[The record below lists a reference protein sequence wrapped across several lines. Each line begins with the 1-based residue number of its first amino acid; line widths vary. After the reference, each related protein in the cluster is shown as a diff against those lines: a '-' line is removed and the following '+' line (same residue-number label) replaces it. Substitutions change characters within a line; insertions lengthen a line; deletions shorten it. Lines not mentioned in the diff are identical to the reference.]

1 MLNNQKGTTL
11 LELMVAVA
19 IFSIL
24 ILMVTSIFKA
34 VVDGQ
39 RSSLAAQNTQESM
52 RFVMET
58 MSKAIRQAQ
67 KGESYCQLPGGE
79 AATNKVYN
87 IDNTISTIA
96 GVTRGSRI
104 LYFKNKYGNCFYY
117 FLGNDNRLYMASS
130 TPTIPAIEA
139 FPITP
144 DEVQVSE
151 LDFIVIDDAIG
162 AFHSVQPQVTFK
174 MKVEFIGKPEHKQT
188 MYLQTTV
195 SSRHY
200 E

>member
-1 MLNNQKGTTL
+1 MVNQKGTTL

-19 IFSIL
+19 IFSVL
-24 ILMVTSIFKA
+24 ILMVTNIFKA

-67 KGESYCQLPGGE
+67 SLANSTECRFPGGS
-79 AATNKVYN
+79 AAVNKVYN
-87 IDNTISTIA
+87 IDSTHNLGGA
-96 GVTRGSRI
+96 NSDI
-104 LYFKNKYGNCFYY
+104 LYFKNKGGDCIYY
-117 FLGNDNRLYMASS
+117 FTANDVLYIASA
-130 TPTIPAIEA
+130 TPPVVGIPEI
-139 FPITP
+139 FPLTP
-144 DEVQVSE
+144 DEIKVSE
-151 LDFIVIDDAIG
+151 LDFDVVDDAIG
-162 AFHSVQPQVTFK
+162 AFHSVQPRVTFK